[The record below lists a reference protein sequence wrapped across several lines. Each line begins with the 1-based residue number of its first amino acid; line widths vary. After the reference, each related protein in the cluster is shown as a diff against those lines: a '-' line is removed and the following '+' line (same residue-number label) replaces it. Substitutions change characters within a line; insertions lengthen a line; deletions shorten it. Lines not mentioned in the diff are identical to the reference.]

1 MSSRTRTHQPTLLG
15 LPALVEDSSE
25 DQGVAH
31 ELAEEL
37 MEQFQV
43 GMGHGAVDPDASL
56 IPVVRAEHEVAWGAE
71 LSEEMD
77 RLLAAQLNP
86 SDQSHDFRVPSEDRG
101 LDDAPSARWLRK
113 SVTVLRAQAPNTRSR
128 AMRAASPVAEVD
140 PTPPLTILGAARLP
154 LSSDAVLPAPNLAS
168 EPAAPILSAPLS
180 PKGSA
185 FNTGPFNI
193 PSAQRQTQDSAQ
205 IWISRAQSAPPSPRK
220 ASFDARRLTTE
231 DLARLFQQTERAL
244 AHPEEEER
252 LLAQPEPTTEYTEA
266 EIKAILQNP
275 EVLVPEEP
283 PKVERLFPQGITF
296 VDIPASQDETREHD
310 YSSQEEATRKV
321 TPMVREQVLSVA
333 EVQAARRKLRRNL
346 DPEPAQALIAN
357 EPTPSG
363 TVALPRAP
371 QPLAPRGWG
380 DEQATL
386 AQEPTARDL
395 REHTQ
400 HDRIA
405 ALHAHSERLLADRRA
420 SSLPT
425 GLGPSLGSA
434 ALALVAGAQAV
445 APESG
450 GWPGGHWASLVP
462 LCCAALLLAAS
473 FARVPWQLRLGLG
486 ITAGGALMCFA
497 TLPAFFH
504 ALGFFQAWAWG
515 LPHLLA
521 ILSLAGF
528 ARAVRPQRA

>member
-1 MSSRTRTHQPTLLG
+1 
-15 LPALVEDSSE
+15 LVEDSSE
-25 DQGVAH
+25 DQGAAH

-37 MEQFQV
+37 MEQFQA
-43 GMGHGAVDPDASL
+43 GMGQGAVDPDASL

-128 AMRAASPVAEVD
+128 AMRAATIHAPSADVEPT
-140 PTPPLTILGAARLP
+140 TPPTTLCPTRLP
-154 LSSDAVLPAPNLAS
+154 LHSDAVLPTSNLMSKPPAS
-168 EPAAPILSAPLS
+168 VPSAPLS
-180 PKGSA
+180 SKGSA
-185 FNTGPFNI
+185 FNTGPFNV

-205 IWISRAQSAPPSPRK
+205 IWISRAQSAPPAPRK
-220 ASFDARRLTTE
+220 ASFDARRLNTE

-252 LLAQPEPTTEYTEA
+252 LLAQPEPTAEYTEA

-275 EVLVPEEP
+275 EALVPEEP
-283 PKVERLFPQGITF
+283 SQEDKLHPQKATF
-296 VDIPASQDETREHD
+296 ADALASQDETREHD
-310 YSSQEEATRKV
+310 YSSKEEATRKV
-321 TPMVREQVLSVA
+321 TPMLREQVLSVA
-333 EVQAARRKLRRNL
+333 EVQAARRKLRRN
-346 DPEPAQALIAN
+346 PEPELAQAQEPIAD
-357 EPTPSG
+357 EPTPCSAP
-363 TVALPRAP
+363 ALPRAP
-371 QPLAPRGWG
+371 QARALQGWSE
-380 DEQATL
+380 EQATL
-386 AQEPTARDL
+386 AQEPPAHNL

-405 ALHAHSERLLADRRA
+405 ALHAHSERLMADRKV
-420 SSLPT
+420 SPLPV

-434 ALALVAGAQAV
+434 ALALIAGAQAV

-521 ILSLAGF
+521 VLSLAGF
-528 ARAVRPQRA
+528 ARAVRPQRS